1 MLVEPLARGLAL
13 GSAAAPADEIE
24 ESATSIWET
33 TLDALPRAGAAAA
46 FIAVG
51 WLVSRLVRIAV
62 RRGLRRR
69 RTPSFVQVMSKVAG
83 WVFLFAVVLV
93 ALAITFPSVRPVD
106 LLAGLGFFSVAVGF
120 AFQDILEN
128 TLAGILLLFRQPFRS
143 GDQVEVEGQLGTVEA
158 ITIRE
163 TRITTF
169 DGQLVIIPNR
179 DVYKSVIRVQT
190 ANALLRSEFVVGVA
204 YEHDLA
210 EARGVIERAVL
221 AVDGVAAEPAAT
233 ALVSQLGVS
242 TVDLTV
248 RLWSDSRQWDR
259 LVVLDRAIQ
268 AAKSALDDAGIEMPA
283 QIVALQATPSFR
295 AAVQGDGDVTPAG
308 SLVP

>member
-1 MLVEPLARGLAL
+1 MVTAALLAAT
-13 GSAAAPADEIE
+13 PTDEIE
-24 ESATSIWET
+24 QSATSIWQS
-33 TLDALPRAGAAAA
+33 TLDALPRAGAAAV
-46 FIAVG
+46 FILAG
-51 WLVSRLVRIAV
+51 WVVSRLVRILV
-62 RRGLRRR
+62 RRALRGRR
-69 RTPSFVQVMSKVAG
+69 APSFVQVMSKVAG
-83 WVFLFAVVLV
+83 WVVLFGVVLV

-190 ANALLRSEFVVGVA
+190 ANQLVRSEFVVGVA

-210 EARGVIERAVL
+210 EAQQVIERAIRSVE
-221 AVDGVAAEPAAT
+221 GVAHEPVAT

-248 RLWSDSRQWDR
+248 RMWSDSRQWDR
-259 LVVLDRAIQ
+259 LVVTDRAIQ
-268 AAKSALDDAGIEMPA
+268 AAKAALDGAGIEMPA

-308 SLVP
+308 SLVA